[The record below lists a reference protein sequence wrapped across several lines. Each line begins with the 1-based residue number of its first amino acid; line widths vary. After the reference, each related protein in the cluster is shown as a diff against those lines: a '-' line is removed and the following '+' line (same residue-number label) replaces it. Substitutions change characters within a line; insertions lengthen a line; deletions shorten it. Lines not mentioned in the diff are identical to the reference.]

1 MKRLNDLATTA
12 YLRGIPTYTDYLDL
26 NQQTEYIE
34 YITSNKMP
42 PVKTFLNGGLL
53 LMKSNDFLE
62 RKIACFVPE
71 DFLTEDSCL
80 KLPTSIIRVKP
91 LNRKFADEL
100 SHRDF
105 LGALMN
111 LGIERHL
118 LGDILVKDNTAY
130 IFVME
135 KMADYICNNLFRIK
149 HTSVSC
155 EICEEYD
162 FDYEP
167 AFKEEKGSVASER
180 IDGIIAFAFNMS
192 RNEAVNYISAGKVF
206 VNARE
211 ILSKSHTLKYGDIVS
226 VRGKGRFIF
235 DEVVATTK
243 KGRFFIKIR
252 KYV

>member
-12 YLRGIPTYTDYLDL
+12 YLRGIPAYTDYMDL

-34 YITSNKMP
+34 YIKSNKMP

-53 LMKSNDFLE
+53 LMKSADYFE
-62 RKIACFVPE
+62 RKIACFFPE
-71 DFLTEDSCL
+71 EMEEYL
-80 KLPTSIIRVKP
+80 KLPTSILRVTP
-91 LNRKFADEL
+91 LNMKFADDL
-100 SHRDF
+100 THRDF

-118 LGDILVKDNTAY
+118 IGDILVKSNTAY

-135 KMADYICNNLFRIK
+135 KMADYVCNNLFRIK

-167 AFKEEKGSVASER
+167 AYKEEKGSVASER

-206 VNARE
+206 VNAKE
-211 ILSKSHTLKYGDIVS
+211 ILSKSHILKYGDIVS

-243 KGRFFIKIR
+243 KGRYFIKIR
-252 KYV
+252 KYI